1 MPELPEVETIKN
13 DLLPVIAG
21 HRFVGV
27 ELLWERTLNCPL
39 PDEFRC
45 RLAGQ
50 SISDIGRRGKYL
62 LFRLDSGDV
71 LIFHMRMTG
80 VLSLRDP
87 AGVPEKHT
95 RAVFRLDNGKALFF
109 NDVRKLGKI
118 WLVDDEDTVI
128 GMLGPEPLSTVF
140 TPQVMAQRLVRR
152 SVPIK
157 ALLCDQ
163 SFLAGVGNMY
173 ADEAL
178 FDARIHPL
186 RQANGLSFEEVNLL
200 YLSVRKVLES
210 AIVYGGATVSDYL
223 RPGGIMG
230 EAQTLFKVAHHLGKP
245 CTVCGTPI
253 ERIRL
258 RGRGSYYCPKC
269 QPLPLNRA

>member
-1 MPELPEVETIKN
+1 
-13 DLLPVIAG
+13 
-21 HRFVGV
+21 
-27 ELLWERTLNCPL
+27 
-39 PDEFRC
+39 
-45 RLAGQ
+45 
-50 SISDIGRRGKYL
+50 
-62 LFRLDSGDV
+62 
-71 LIFHMRMTG
+71 MRMTG

-87 AGVPEKHT
+87 AGVTDKHT
-95 RAVFRLDNGKALFF
+95 RAVFRLDNGEALFF
-109 NDVRKLGKI
+109 NDVRKLGKM
-118 WLVDDEDTVI
+118 WLVDDKDTVV
-128 GMLGPEPLSTVF
+128 GMLGPEPLSAVF
-140 TPQVMAQRLVRR
+140 TPEVMAQRLARR

-163 SFLAGVGNMY
+163 SFIAGVGNMY

-186 RQANGLSFEEVNLL
+186 RKANGLTFEEVNLM
-200 YLSVRKVLES
+200 YLSVRKVLGS

-230 EAQTLFKVAHHLGKP
+230 EAQTLFKVAHRLGKP
-245 CTVCGTPI
+245 CPVCGTSI

-269 QPLPLNRA
+269 QPLPLQ